1 MHPQYIILKQYI
13 LKLIDNGQWP
23 TGHRLPSDNQ
33 LAVQFGISR
42 ITANRAT
49 RELTDAGILVRTAGV
64 GTFVAEYI
72 PQAPLFEVKN
82 IADEIQS
89 RGHHHSAKLHS
100 LDREPAS
107 EDVAKEMEVAIDS
120 IVFRSLLVHCEND
133 IPIQVEDRYINPALV
148 PLYIKQDFSTMTP
161 NEYLIKV
168 TPLTEVE
175 HVVEAVL
182 PDDRIQQL
190 LSITADQPCL
200 VIRRRTWSN
209 HTIACFARLT
219 YPGNRYHLGGRF
231 APDCTPTSYGRTHDR

>member
-1 MHPQYIILKQYI
+1 LHPQYIKLKQHI
-13 LKLIDNGQWP
+13 LELIGNGEWP
-23 TGHRLPSDNQ
+23 TGQRLPSDNQ
-33 LAVQFGISR
+33 LAAQFGISR
-42 ITANRAT
+42 MTANRAT

-89 RGHHHSAKLHS
+89 RGHHYSADLRS
-100 LDREPAS
+100 LEREAAS
-107 EDVAKEMEVAIDS
+107 EDVAKEMEIAIGS
-120 IVFRSLLVHCEND
+120 TIFRSLLVHCENG
-133 IPIQVEDRYINPALV
+133 IPVQVEDRYINPALA
-148 PLYIKQDFSTMTP
+148 PLYIKQDFSNMTP
-161 NEYLIKV
+161 SEYLMKV

-175 HVVEAVL
+175 HIVEAVL
-182 PDDRIQQL
+182 PDERIQRQ

-231 APDCTPTSYGRTHDR
+231 APDRTPTSQGRTNGR